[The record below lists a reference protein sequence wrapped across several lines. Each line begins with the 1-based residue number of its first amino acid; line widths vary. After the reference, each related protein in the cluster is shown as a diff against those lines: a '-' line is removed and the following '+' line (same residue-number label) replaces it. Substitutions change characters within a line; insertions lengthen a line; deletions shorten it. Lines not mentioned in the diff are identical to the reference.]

1 MTLKKLFCATA
12 LLASATAVNAA
23 EITVSVTNLT
33 HGMYFTP
40 LLVTAHTAEASL
52 FKVGEV
58 SSPELQAM
66 AEGGDISG
74 LVTLTE
80 SIGAV
85 NQVNPAAGPL
95 APGASTPM
103 VDLSTGDNTQ
113 LSVVSMLLPT
123 NDAFLGLNSW
133 TIPTTPGVYTLDVNA
148 YDSGTE
154 ANNEIIGGDAANTPA
169 PPFVTTGG
177 TGATGVMAEVEG
189 FVHVH
194 RGSLGDSDLAG
205 GESDF
210 DNRVHRWLNPVAR
223 VTVYVK

>member
-1 MTLKKLFCATA
+1 MTFKKLFCATA

-177 TGATGVMAEVEG
+177 TGATGVMAEAEG

-194 RGSLGDSDLAG
+194 RGSLGDSDLDG
-205 GESDF
+205 GESDL